1 MSMTTGLIAKTL
13 LSLPET
19 ETEPDVV
26 IPTTEIV
33 NENKTLGVD
42 GSYIITG
49 NVTLTIPNSTDTT
62 LKTGDLISLKKL
74 YSVTPVLTCASN
86 LFSTINGEDTSII
99 YDTNTSL
106 YLIFNATTNKWE
118 VVAVG

>member
-1 MSMTTGLIAKTL
+1 MSLTTGLIAKTI

-19 ETEPDVV
+19 ETGSGSEV
-26 IPTTEIV
+26 V
-33 NENKTLGVD
+33 NENKTLEVG
-42 GSYIITG
+42 GSYVITG
-49 NVTLTIPNSTDTT
+49 NFTLTIPNSTDTT

-74 YSVTPVLTCASN
+74 YSVTPTLVCASN
-86 LFSTINGEDTSII
+86 LFFTINGEDTSIL
-99 YDTNTSL
+99 YDTNTSM

>member
-1 MSMTTGLIAKTL
+1 MSITTGLIAKTL
-13 LSLPET
+13 LSLPST
-19 ETEPDVV
+19 EVV
-26 IPTTEIV
+26 
-33 NENKTLGVD
+33 NANKTLEVG

-49 NVTLTIPNSTDTT
+49 NFTLTVPNSTDNT
-62 LKTGDLISLKKL
+62 LNTGDLISLKKL
-74 YSVTPVLTCASN
+74 YSVAPILTCASN
-86 LFSTINGEDTSII
+86 VFKTINGEDTSIQ